1 MSSFSLLHLSFFNK
15 TSIDG
20 LILTLRKN
28 NILAS
33 SLKIV
38 ANLNDG
44 RRAALRVKITKHRK
58 MKVMQS
64 SIDCRKKCAISLICI
79 TSPCYWSKKP
89 IKGLIKTNHDLLTRV
104 FARLKL
110 FAYFYL
116 SSHWLLV
123 IFFFHLIGHC
133 DYFGFGFMTLSRK
146 AL

>member
-1 MSSFSLLHLSFFNK
+1 MSSFSLLHFSFFNK

-44 RRAALRVKITKHRK
+44 RRAALRVKITKHHK

-64 SIDCRKKCAISLICI
+64 SIDCRKKCAISLF
-79 TSPCYWSKKP
+79 
-89 IKGLIKTNHDLLTRV
+89 LHNFALLLVQKTNQRLNKNQSRLAHSCFRVLETVCVFLFEFSLATRNI
-104 FARLKL
+104 F
-110 FAYFYL
+110 L
-116 SSHWLLV
+116 SSDWSL
-123 IFFFHLIGHC
+123 
-133 DYFGFGFMTLSRK
+133 
-146 AL
+146 